1 MSAVEPSAIARIAY
15 EARRVYARALG
26 EYGLPDWDEASPQ
39 EREEALAGV
48 EAVLCGAASSGAR
61 LHEVWTRQMKPLDSP
76 GAMFKV
82 DYHDLPI
89 EQRRK
94 VLLFRATVLALI
106 DGPCTGLCH
115 DEKCQIIEDH
125 ACHLD
130 TCLSRFGIPPG
141 AWDRPKS
148 KPTATWALPLYS

>member
-1 MSAVEPSAIARIAY
+1 MTNVEPTAIARIAY

-26 EYGLPDWDEASPQ
+26 EYGLPDWEEASPQ
-39 EREEALAGV
+39 QREEALIGV

-61 LHEVWTRQMKPLDSP
+61 LHEVLTRRAHPLDSP
-76 GAMFKV
+76 GALFKV

-89 EQRRK
+89 AERRK
-94 VLLFRATVLALI
+94 VLLFRATVLALV

-115 DEKCQIIEDH
+115 DEKCRIVEDH
-125 ACHLD
+125 ACHLE

-141 AWDRPKS
+141 AWHRVEPAPQPK
-148 KPTATWALPLYS
+148 LYS

>member
-1 MSAVEPSAIARIAY
+1 MTAVGPLAIARIAY
-15 EARRVYARALG
+15 EARRSYARALG
-26 EYGLPDWDEASPQ
+26 EPGLPEWDVASPQ
-39 EREEALAGV
+39 QREAALAAV
-48 EAVLCGAASSGAR
+48 EAVLSGAATNGAR
-61 LHEVWTRQMKPLDSP
+61 LHDVLRRQPSSLESP
-76 GAMFKV
+76 GPISKG
-82 DYHDLPI
+82 DYHDLSV

-94 VLLFRATVLALI
+94 VLLFRAIVVALI

-141 AWDRPKS
+141 AWDRPKPTA
-148 KPTATWALPLYS
+148 KPTPALTLYS

>member
-1 MSAVEPSAIARIAY
+1 MSVVGPSAMARIAY

-26 EYGLPDWDEASPQ
+26 EQEPPAWDEASPQ
-39 EREEALAGV
+39 QREAALAGV
-48 EAVLCGAASSGAR
+48 EAVLCGTANNGAR
-61 LHEVWTRQMKPLDSP
+61 LHDVWRRRTDPLDSP
-76 GAMFKV
+76 GAIFKG

-94 VLLFRATVLALI
+94 VLLFRAIVLALV

-115 DEKCQIIEDH
+115 DEKCQAIEDH
-125 ACHLD
+125 PCHLD

-141 AWDRPKS
+141 PWDRPKPS
-148 KPTATWALPLYS
+148 PARPLALYS

>member
-1 MSAVEPSAIARIAY
+1 MSAMEPFAIARIAY

-26 EYGLPDWDEASPQ
+26 EQELPAWDHASPQ
-39 EREEALAGV
+39 QREAALAGV
-48 EAVLCGAASSGAR
+48 EAVLCGAASNGAR
-61 LHEVWTRQMKPLDSP
+61 LHDVWRRQPSLDSP
-76 GAMFKV
+76 GAIFKA
-82 DYHDLPI
+82 DYQGLPI

-94 VLLFRATVLALI
+94 VLLFRAIVLALV

-115 DEKCQIIEDH
+115 DEKCQIIDDH

-141 AWDRPKS
+141 AWDRPKPS
-148 KPTATWALPLYS
+148 PTPALSLYS